1 MARTVSDCALMQNI
15 MCGPHAK
22 DISSL
27 RPAISLPL
35 EYENIKEWKI
45 AYSMDL
51 GYFEVDQ
58 EVEKNTLL
66 ALEKFKSLGATV
78 TEVQLN
84 WKKEEIE
91 SACYSLY
98 ANIFARTVANLLPEY
113 EDQLTSYALMNAR
126 SAEVHAKAIAEN
138 REEFYPELGATLGY
152 SPLKCAEVAGKMYSE
167 LGPLLDQYDVFI
179 CPANNLPA
187 VAADV
192 DLLKD
197 PVVILSLIHI

>member
-1 MARTVSDCALMQNI
+1 MRKKLIPILNKSFF
-15 MCGPHAK
+15 
-22 DISSL
+22 
-27 RPAISLPL
+27 LPL
-35 EYENIKEWKI
+35 ADRLMSTNIIRYYCEI
-45 AYSMDL
+45 QQMTS
-51 GYFEVDQ
+51 
-58 EVEKNTLL
+58 
-66 ALEKFKSLGATV
+66 
-78 TEVQLN
+78 

-91 SACYSLY
+91 SACYSHY

-113 EDQLTSYALMNAR
+113 EDQLTSYALINAR

-138 REEFYPELGATLGY
+138 RTEFYPELGATLGY
-152 SPLKCAEVAGKMYSE
+152 SPLKCAEVAGEMYSE

-197 PVVILSLIHI
+197 PVVINGKEVTGRDMCWTMAYPFNMLGRLPVISVPSGFASNPVLFTA